1 MVLTPSQWVA
11 DRVGEQLGVPD
22 DRIRVVGPA
31 VTASTA
37 SAMSS
42 WAGDAVANRRLL
54 VFPAITHPHK
64 NHRVLIGAMAEI
76 ARQCPEAL
84 LVLTGGVGAADRA
97 VREAMAAVDPDG
109 SHIQHWG
116 RISSPQLRAVMSQ
129 AELLVL
135 PSRYEGFGIPVVE
148 AMAHGTA
155 VVASASTCLPEVVG
169 NAGRL
174 VTDDD
179 VDAWADAIL
188 DLLNDSQERARLA
201 AAGLIRAE
209 HWSPPVAAAR
219 LVDAWESAIEGRD
232 S

>member
-1 MVLTPSQWVA
+1 
-11 DRVGEQLGVPD
+11 
-22 DRIRVVGPA
+22 
-31 VTASTA
+31 
-37 SAMSS
+37 
-42 WAGDAVANRRLL
+42 
-54 VFPAITHPHK
+54 
-64 NHRVLIGAMAEI
+64 
-76 ARQCPEAL
+76 
-84 LVLTGGVGAADRA
+84 
-97 VREAMAAVDPDG
+97 
-109 SHIQHWG
+109 
-116 RISSPQLRAVMSQ
+116 MSQ
-129 AELLVL
+129 AELLVF